1 MTGPIRIATGG
12 DALDRGRRLRFT
24 FDGQAYEG
32 FAGDTVASALLANGI
47 RIVGRSFKYHRPRGV
62 FTAGPEEPSAILDLR
77 HDGRHDPNAR
87 ATLEPLADGIAL
99 RSIHADGTAARDRLA
114 FLDRFARFIPAAFY
128 YKTFMWPR
136 WSAYEHRIRALAGLG
151 RIDAAGRA
159 FSAPC
164 RHAQVDVCVVGSGPA
179 GLTAAL
185 AAASAGARVLLVEQQ
200 PDLGGSL
207 LYREA
212 AIEGAPGKT
221 WAGRVEQVL
230 AERGVTVLRR
240 SVAFGLYDHNVVAIV
255 QKGAPGSANGE
266 RAWLARADRLI
277 VAAGA
282 IERPLLFAN
291 NDRPGVML
299 ADAALAYLRRY
310 AIRPGDRV
318 AVATGNDSAY
328 EVAVALRSAGSEVH
342 LVDSRADAELDP
354 ALASAA
360 RAAGVTLVPGTTIDS
375 VVGRHSV
382 EAVVLGSGKVIPAD
396 LLAQSGGWTPSLH
409 LYCHAKGK
417 PQWDASAGSYR
428 PGARVAGIEVAG
440 AAAGIWDLDAMLRH
454 AHEIA
459 GGRPE
464 EAPRSNTSSKRWTT
478 PSAVP
483 KIARGSNKRV
493 WVDLQNDVTAGDVAL
508 AVRENFA
515 AVEHLKR
522 YTTIGMGTDQGKTS
536 NVNAL
541 AVLAAVTARDIAG
554 LGTTTFRPPYVP
566 VSMATIAGS
575 ERGQLQAPIRRLPA
589 ENLHRQEGAC
599 FRDYG
604 GVLRP
609 AWYGKDERAID
620 AECLAARNGVVVFD
634 ASSLGKIEVIGPQAA
649 ALLDFVYYTPMSSLA
664 PGRARYGLTLSEAG
678 IVADDG
684 VVLRLG
690 ADHFVVSCSSG
701 HVAAMV
707 AHLEALRQDRFDL
720 ARVFIHDATAHWA
733 TIAIS
738 GPQAK
743 RIIAGLGLGI
753 ELDDARFPHMGVA
766 EGRFGGRPARVA
778 RVSFTGERSY
788 EISVPAGLAPS
799 LWREVREAGVPP
811 MGIEALGILR
821 AEKGYIYVGQDT
833 DGETMPHDLGMG
845 GPRSRRQDSFVG
857 DRSLF
862 TPAAS
867 KPDRKQ
873 LVGIQAEGDAP
884 IPVGASAIEIAA
896 GRKRGLGYVTSSH
909 VSRHLGRPIALG
921 LIEGG
926 HARANEAIELEHLGQ
941 RYKACI
947 TSPCFLDP
955 RGERLHG

>member
-1 MTGPIRIATGG
+1 MSGPVRMAAGG

-24 FDGQAYEG
+24 FDGQAYDG

-62 FTAGPEEPSAILDLR
+62 LTAGPEEPSAILDLR
-77 HDGRHDPNAR
+77 HGARHDPNAR
-87 ATLEPLADGIAL
+87 ATLEPLADGMAL
-99 RSIHADGTAARDRLA
+99 RSIHADGTAAHDKLA
-114 FLDRFARFIPAAFY
+114 FLDRLARFIPAAFY
-128 YKTFMWPR
+128 YKTFMWPS

-151 RIDAAGRA
+151 RIDSAARA
-159 FSAPC
+159 FSVPC
-164 RHAQVDVCVVGSGPA
+164 RHAQADVCVVGSGPA

-185 AAASAGARVLLVEQQ
+185 AAAGTGARVLLAEQQ

-207 LYREA
+207 LYRDMLVDG
-212 AIEGAPGKT
+212 IPGKA
-221 WAGRVEQVL
+221 WAERAGRAL
-230 AERGVTVLRR
+230 AERGVTILRR
-240 SVAFGLYDHNVVAIV
+240 ATAFALYDHNVVAIV
-255 QKGAPGSANGE
+255 QRGVASANGE
-266 RAWLARADRLI
+266 RAWLVRAGRII
-277 VAAGA
+277 VTAGA

-299 ADAALAYLRRY
+299 ADAALVYLRRH
-310 AIRPGDRV
+310 AIRLGSRV
-318 AVATGNDSAY
+318 VVATGNDSAY
-328 EVAVALRSAGSEVH
+328 EVALALRSAGSEVH
-342 LVDSRADAELDP
+342 LVDSRTEPELDP
-354 ALASAA
+354 ALGSAA
-360 RAAGVTLVPGTTIDS
+360 RAAGIALVPGTTVDTVIGRNS
-375 VVGRHSV
+375 VQ
-382 EAVVLGSGKVIPAD
+382 AVVLSTGKTIPAD
-396 LLAQSGGWTPSLH
+396 LVAQSGGWTPSLH
-409 LYCHAKGK
+409 LYCHAKGR

-428 PGARVAGIEVAG
+428 PGAKVPGIDVVG
-440 AAAGIWDLDAMLRH
+440 AAAGTWDLDAMLRH
-454 AHEIA
+454 AHETA
-459 GGRPE
+459 GGRME
-464 EAPRSNTSSKRWTT
+464 EAPRSSAGSKQWTA
-478 PSAVP
+478 PSPVP
-483 KIARGSNKRV
+483 KIARGPGRRV

-508 AVRENFA
+508 AVRENFS

-541 AVLAAVTARDIAG
+541 AVLAAATSRDIAG

-575 ERGQLQAPIRRLPA
+575 ERGQLHAPIRRLPA
-589 ENLHRQEGAC
+589 ENIHRQEGAY

-609 AWYGKDERAID
+609 AWYGEDERAIE
-620 AECLAARNGVVVFD
+620 AECLAARNAAVVFD

-678 IVADDG
+678 IVADDS

-690 ADHFVVSCSSG
+690 ANHFVVSCSSG

-707 AHLEALRQDRFDL
+707 AQLEAWRQDHFDL
-720 ARVFIHDATAHWA
+720 AKVFIHDATAHWA

-738 GPQAK
+738 GPHAK
-743 RIIAGLGLGI
+743 GIVAGLGLGI
-753 ELDDARFPHMGVA
+753 ELDDARSPHMSVA
-766 EGRFGGRPARVA
+766 EGRFGGRPARIA

-788 EISVPAGLAPS
+788 EISVPARLAPS
-799 LWREVREAGVPP
+799 LWRGVRDAGVPP

-845 GPRSRRQDSFVG
+845 GPRARRQNSFVG

-867 KPDRKQ
+867 RRGRKQ
-873 LVGIQAEGDAP
+873 LVGIQADGSAP
-884 IPVGASAIEIAA
+884 IPVGASAIEIVA
-896 GRKRGLGYVTSSH
+896 GHKRGLGYVTSSYM
-909 VSRHLGRPIALG
+909 SRHLGCPIALG

-926 HARANEAIELEHLGQ
+926 HARANETVEFEHLGQ
-941 RYKACI
+941 RFKGRI

-955 RGERLHG
+955 KGERLHG